1 MTPIGQNAAGRYTVG
16 MYTATTHDVR
26 VTVRPEF
33 SPERSEPGED
43 RYFWTYTIEI
53 TNLGAEN
60 VQLTHR
66 HWRITDALGR
76 LEEVHGAG
84 VVGEQP
90 HLKPGQSFRYTSGCP
105 LTTPSGIMAGAYR
118 MTGPG
123 GRVFEV
129 EIPAFS
135 LDSPYSRRTLN

>member
-1 MTPIGQNAAGRYTVG
+1 
-16 MYTATTHDVR
+16 MYSATTHDVR

-33 SPERSEPGED
+33 SPERSAPDEG

-53 TNLGAEN
+53 TNMGARE

-66 HWRITDALGR
+66 HWRITDAHGR
-76 LEEVHGAG
+76 LEEVRGPG

-90 HLKPGQSFRYTSGCP
+90 WLKPGESFRYTSGCP
-105 LTTPSGIMAGAYR
+105 LTTPSGIMAGDYR
-118 MTGPG
+118 MAGPAG
-123 GRVFEV
+123 QIFEV

-135 LDSPYSRRTLN
+135 LDSPYARRTLN